1 MYWRHLPKDAIIVDC
16 IHCFTTIDGECID
29 WNGNEANEAQHYLQ
43 IKSIDKSQITN
54 RLKLKLKM
62 SMEAKEALQQCTI
75 EGNIVKLPDTQLDRK
90 AYLEVKKSLEL
101 IGGKWKGGK
110 VQGFVFN
117 SDPTELLASVQ
128 GGEKRNLKKEF
139 QFFGTPPALA
149 KYLVELADLQPSD
162 EVSEPQAGQGA
173 IVAVINDAG
182 FTPDIYELM
191 QQNVMILQKSG
202 LHFNMLGQD
211 FFKHGSKLYDKIIAN
226 PPFTKNQDIDH
237 VVEMF
242 NVLKPTG
249 RLVSVTSTSW
259 FTGSQKR
266 HKAFRAWLD
275 ELNAEILDIEPGT
288 FKESGTMVGGKIVV
302 IDKDHNSAS
311 VEEIQKALG
320 HKDSATTKKYLAK
333 F

>member
-1 MYWRHLPKDAIIVDC
+1 MTKQEV
-16 IHCFTTIDGECID
+16 
-29 WNGNEANEAQHYLQ
+29 LQ
-43 IKSIDKSQITN
+43 G
-54 RLKLKLKM
+54 
-62 SMEAKEALQQCTI
+62 CTVH
-75 EGNIVKLPDTQLDRK
+75 ENVVKLPNTTLDRK
-90 AYLEVKKSLEL
+90 MYLEVKKSLDL

-110 VQGFVFN
+110 VQGFVFD
-117 SDPTELLASVQ
+117 SDPTDLLASIA
-128 GGEKRNLKKEF
+128 GGEQCNLKKDY
-139 QFFGTPPALA
+139 QFFATTPALA
-149 KYLVELADLQPSD
+149 KYLVALADLQPGD

-202 LHFNMLGQD
+202 LHFNILGQD

-266 HKAFRAWLD
+266 HKAFRAWLN

-302 IDKDHNSAS
+302 INKDNNSAS

-320 HKDSATTKKYLAK
+320 HKDSSINKKYLAK